1 MRIYIFAA
9 LSMIIVTIFFLVV
22 LLIKN
27 TVNARLTQS
36 VKMNK
41 DFAEFHFSI
50 NYLTCMQYSILS
62 TWSPKVLD
70 TEYFEDG
77 WPFLE

>member
-1 MRIYIFAA
+1 MRIYVFAA
-9 LSMIIVTIFFLVV
+9 ISMTIVSVFFLIVF
-22 LLIKN
+22 LIKN
-27 TVNARLTQS
+27 TVNSRLSQS

-62 TWSPKVLD
+62 T
-70 TEYFEDG
+70 
-77 WPFLE
+77 